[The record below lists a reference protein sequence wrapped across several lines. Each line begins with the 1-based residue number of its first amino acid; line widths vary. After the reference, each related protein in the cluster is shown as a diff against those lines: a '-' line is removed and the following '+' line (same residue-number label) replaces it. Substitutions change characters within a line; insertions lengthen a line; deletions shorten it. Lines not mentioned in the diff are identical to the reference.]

1 MFWICIEFG
10 CNLRYTIL
18 PVTEIVKEFAR
29 IRPTIIPFVPRLL
42 NKLYPVIKAIY

>member
-1 MFWICIEFG
+1 MFWLCILSG
-10 CNLRYTIL
+10 SNLRYTIL